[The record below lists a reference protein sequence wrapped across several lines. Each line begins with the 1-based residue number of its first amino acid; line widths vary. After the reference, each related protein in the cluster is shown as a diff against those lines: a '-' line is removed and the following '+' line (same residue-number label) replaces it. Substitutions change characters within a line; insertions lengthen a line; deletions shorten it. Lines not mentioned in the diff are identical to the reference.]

1 MSQESRFSASQ
12 SSVPPEI
19 LHNQDDDFI
28 NELNRVDELY
38 FYDYEC
44 PESEINSDVEN
55 FESDNDDDNVDHLV
69 EPSDDDT
76 REYIAQARFRNDTC
90 GCKEFYGEPC
100 SQIIEMDAVI
110 EFREHCKELSKDELD
125 MIIKAELFA
134 HRCSGSVTEAK
145 KHKIKERE
153 RPYQEFYFK
162 GKRVCRQTFCFIHGV
177 EKKKLLSIAKSLD
190 VDGLS
195 PRTHASTGKLPK
207 HALTFQDSERI
218 KTFLIKYATDN
229 ALPLPGR
236 LPNYKNHQ
244 VLLLPSDKN
253 SVDIHAEYE
262 KLAINMKY
270 RSVSVRTFQRQW
282 HDLCPNIVVTKP
294 CTDLCQKCQ
303 EYAGKISNSGNLSE
317 EDKQLLLNQYNIHVQ
332 LAKEQRDYYRE
343 QVKISKQNYMD
354 LPDALKQSGNSP
366 QSVQTT
372 LHYSWHY
379 AQQVHFPH
387 HSQQVGPIY
396 FKTPRQCNVFGVC
409 SEGSGKQS
417 FYLIDEAESIGEGA
431 HSVVSMV
438 HHYFNKFGHGE
449 TDAKIHFDNC
459 TGQNKN
465 NVVLWYAL
473 WRVMTG
479 LHKSIEYSMMIAGHT
494 KFEPDWHFVVWKLHW
509 RNSAAETLSEVA
521 ETVTRSSRNGHNIP
535 QVVGNIQDPVMFYE
549 WKPYLQQYFKTLKH
563 ITDYHHFYMDSQHP
577 GVVTCRENASSES

>member
-76 REYIAQARFRNDTC
+76 REYIAQACFRNDTC

-162 GKRVCRQTFCFIHGV
+162 GKR
-177 EKKKLLSIAKSLD
+177 
-190 VDGLS
+190 
-195 PRTHASTGKLPK
+195 
-207 HALTFQDSERI
+207 
-218 KTFLIKYATDN
+218 
-229 ALPLPGR
+229 
-236 LPNYKNHQ
+236 
-244 VLLLPSDKN
+244 
-253 SVDIHAEYE
+253 EY
-262 KLAINMKY
+262 
-270 RSVSVRTFQRQW
+270 
-282 HDLCPNIVVTKP
+282 D
-294 CTDLCQKCQ
+294 
-303 EYAGKISNSGNLSE
+303 GKISNSGNLSE
-317 EDKQLLLNQYNIHVQ
+317 EEKQLLLNQYNIHVQ
-332 LAKEQRDYYRE
+332 LVKEQRDYYRE

-396 FKTPRQCNVFGVC
+396 FKTPRKCNVFGVC

-438 HHYFNKFGHGE
+438 HHYFNRFGHGE

-494 KFEPDWHFVVWKLHW
+494 KFEPDWHVGVWKLHW

-549 WKPYLQQYFKTLKH
+549 WILICNSTLKL
-563 ITDYHHFYMDSQHP
+563 
-577 GVVTCRENASSES
+577 

>member
-90 GCKEFYGEPC
+90 GC
-100 SQIIEMDAVI
+100 
-110 EFREHCKELSKDELD
+110 
-125 MIIKAELFA
+125 
-134 HRCSGSVTEAK
+134 SGSVTEAK

-218 KTFLIKYATDN
+218 KHFLSNMLLIMLCLYQAGCLITRTIKFCCYHLT
-229 ALPLPGR
+229 
-236 LPNYKNHQ
+236 
-244 VLLLPSDKN
+244 KN

-317 EDKQLLLNQYNIHVQ
+317 EEKQLLLNQYNIHVQ

-396 FKTPRQCNVFGVC
+396 FKTPRKCNVFGVC

-479 LHKSIEYSMMIAGHT
+479 LHKSIEHSMMIAGHT
-494 KFEPDWHFVVWKLHW
+494 KFEPDWHFGVWKLHW

-563 ITDYHHFYMDSQHP
+563 ITDYHHFTWIHN
-577 GVVTCRENASSES
+577 TRSSNMQRKCIFRIINIQFTEMQN